1 MGHSALK
8 YPTHGLLRRVL
19 AGFRVLFIEPHGPV
33 CIFNIFWINFDILQ
47 LDNVKE
53 ISKFS
58 QVSSGVNLHNPIKNL
73 TYGLT
78 AGPKNVEK
86 FFMSIVCGT
95 EIAGLRIV

>member
-33 CIFNIFWINFDILQ
+33 RIFNIFWINFDILQ

-78 AGPKNVEK
+78 V
-86 FFMSIVCGT
+86 VV
-95 EIAGLRIV
+95 LL